1 MVMADIDELK
11 KKLEDGWIKGEP
23 YVFVSYASKDKE
35 KVYEFVY
42 ELRKRGINVYI
53 DIELQEN
60 ISKNWLQNIKER
72 LYDVDCVAMISFL
85 SLDYFRS
92 YACLIEQLVTR
103 SEDLKMEKGKY
114 LENFYIAL
122 DDNMST
128 IQKMED
134 AVYNNT
140 VAKESQS
147 MAIKMV
153 PEEVNVLKDVME
165 DNIAVKSKLKKD
177 VRSTIDSLN
186 TAHRVAISMLSYIF
200 KESSYSIQ
208 KYGTAGDCAQLMYN
222 NFTNDKND
230 KINIDVLEKLKEK
243 YNNAL
248 SFTTASSSTE
258 SQNRASTS
266 AVQDN
271 TAEADIEN
279 DRTSDNIQSTEYSNV
294 ANNNDTNSDEINSND
309 IIGDENSTSIDS
321 VATDDFATSTD
332 NINTTDNTRTRQAT
346 STGDIR
352 FTLYGKEYELNQSDM
367 MLTFFAH
374 VLNKHQDIV
383 DELHSYNGM
392 TCVSD
397 VDYSLPK
404 NRKADMPTYFR
415 SCEFFEFANGSHICV
430 GTSYSVVDK
439 LKKMALLLNICG
451 ESPEIFSSE
460 QVELPAV
467 KVRGGSSAVG
477 KGSGALVKFSV
488 YGNKY
493 EQNQTDML
501 GTICSSVIAKHPDK
515 LEEAADAL
523 LCLDVK
529 DYTDVAKEDRP
540 VYFSSMN
547 KYEVNGTAY
556 SVGGSFGMKEKLKMI
571 ARLLIMCDESKD
583 IIDIEDYEI
592 PDVKIKA
599 AAGTKKKINYF
610 D

>member
-1 MVMADIDELK
+1 MVDIDELK

-85 SLDYFRS
+85 SLNYFRS

-177 VRSTIDSLN
+177 VRSTIDGLN

-230 KINIDVLEKLKEK
+230 KINIDVLEGLKEK
-243 YNNAL
+243 YINAS

-258 SQNRASTS
+258 SQNS
-266 AVQDN
+266 ALISVVQD
-271 TAEADIEN
+271 
-279 DRTSDNIQSTEYSNV
+279 
-294 ANNNDTNSDEINSND
+294 NDTNSNEIYSNEIDSND
-309 IIGDENSTSIDS
+309 IIGDENSTSTDS

-352 FTLYGKEYELNQSDM
+352 FMLYGKEYELNQSDM

-383 DELHSYNGM
+383 DELPSYNGM

-501 GTICSSVIAKHPDK
+501 GTICSSVITKHPDK

-547 KYEVNGTAY
+547 RYEVNGTAY

-571 ARLLIMCDESKD
+571 AKLLIMCDESKD

>member
-1 MVMADIDELK
+1 MAYIDELK

-85 SLDYFRS
+85 SLSYFRS

-248 SFTTASSSTE
+248 SFTTAASSTE

-309 IIGDENSTSIDS
+309 IIGDENNTAIDS

-383 DELHSYNGM
+383 DELPSYNGM

-488 YGNKY
+488 YGNEY
-493 EQNQTDML
+493 AQNQTDML
-501 GTICSSVIAKHPDK
+501 GTICSSVITKHPDK

-599 AAGTKKKINYF
+599 AGAKKKINYF

>member
-1 MVMADIDELK
+1 MADIDELK

-85 SLDYFRS
+85 SLNYFRS

-177 VRSTIDSLN
+177 VRSTIDGLN

-230 KINIDVLEKLKEK
+230 KINIDVLEGLKEK
-243 YNNAL
+243 Y
-248 SFTTASSSTE
+248 
-258 SQNRASTS
+258 
-266 AVQDN
+266 
-271 TAEADIEN
+271 
-279 DRTSDNIQSTEYSNV
+279 
-294 ANNNDTNSDEINSND
+294 SND
-309 IIGDENSTSIDS
+309 IIGDENNTAIDS
-321 VATDDFATSTD
+321 VATDDLATSTD
-332 NINTTDNTRTRQAT
+332 NINTTDNTRTRQTT

-383 DELHSYNGM
+383 DELPSYNGM

-467 KVRGGSSAVG
+467 KVRGGSSAGG

-488 YGNKY
+488 YGNEY
-493 EQNQTDML
+493 AQNQTDML
-501 GTICSSVIAKHPDK
+501 GTICSSVITKHPDK

-547 KYEVNGTAY
+547 RYEVNGTAY

>member
-1 MVMADIDELK
+1 MADIDELK

-85 SLDYFRS
+85 SLNYFRS

-128 IQKMED
+128 IQRMED
-134 AVYNNT
+134 AVYDNT

-177 VRSTIDSLN
+177 VRSTIDGLN

-230 KINIDVLEKLKEK
+230 KINIDVLEELKEK
-243 YNNAL
+243 YNN
-248 SFTTASSSTE
+248 
-258 SQNRASTS
+258 
-266 AVQDN
+266 
-271 TAEADIEN
+271 
-279 DRTSDNIQSTEYSNV
+279 
-294 ANNNDTNSDEINSND
+294 
-309 IIGDENSTSIDS
+309 DS
-321 VATDDFATSTD
+321 VAADDSVTAVDNTNITD
-332 NINTTDNTRTRQAT
+332 NTSITDNTNITDNTSITDNTHITDNTRTRQAT

-383 DELHSYNGM
+383 DELPSYNGM

-467 KVRGGSSAVG
+467 KVRGGSSVSG
-477 KGSGALVKFSV
+477 KGSGSLVKFSV

-523 LCLDVK
+523 LCIDVK

-547 KYEVNGTAY
+547 RYEVNGTVY

-592 PDVKIKA
+592 PDVKVKA

>member
-85 SLDYFRS
+85 SLNYFRS

-134 AVYNNT
+134 AVYDNT

-177 VRSTIDSLN
+177 VRSTIDGLN

-230 KINIDVLEKLKEK
+230 KINIDVLEELKEK
-243 YNNAL
+243 YNND
-248 SFTTASSSTE
+248 S
-258 SQNRASTS
+258 
-266 AVQDN
+266 V
-271 TAEADIEN
+271 ADKN
-279 DRTSDNIQSTEYSNV
+279 NI
-294 ANNNDTNSDEINSND
+294 A
-309 IIGDENSTSIDS
+309 IDS
-321 VATDDFATSTD
+321 VAADDSVTAVDNTNITD
-332 NINTTDNTRTRQAT
+332 NTSITDNTNITDNTRTRQAT

-383 DELHSYNGM
+383 DELPSYNGM

-397 VDYSLPK
+397 VDYSLPE

-415 SCEFFEFANGSHICV
+415 SCEFFEFANGRHICV

-467 KVRGGSSAVG
+467 KVRGGSSVSG
-477 KGSGALVKFSV
+477 KGSGSLVKFSV

-523 LCLDVK
+523 LCIDVK

-547 KYEVNGTAY
+547 GYEVNGTAY

-592 PDVKIKA
+592 PDVKVKA

>member
-1 MVMADIDELK
+1 MADIDELK

-35 KVYEFVY
+35 KAYEFVY

-85 SLDYFRS
+85 SLSYFRS

-103 SEDLKMEKGKY
+103 SEDLKMEKGRY

-177 VRSTIDSLN
+177 VRSTIDGLN

-230 KINIDVLEKLKEK
+230 KINIDVLEELKEK
-243 YNNAL
+243 Y
-248 SFTTASSSTE
+248 
-258 SQNRASTS
+258 
-266 AVQDN
+266 
-271 TAEADIEN
+271 I
-279 DRTSDNIQSTEYSNV
+279 
-294 ANNNDTNSDEINSND
+294 ND
-309 IIGDENSTSIDS
+309 IIGDENNTAIDS
-321 VATDDFATSTD
+321 VATDDLATSTD
-332 NINTTDNTRTRQAT
+332 NINTTDNSRTRQAT

-383 DELHSYNGM
+383 DELPSYNGM

-501 GTICSSVIAKHPDK
+501 GTICSSVITKHPDK

>member
-1 MVMADIDELK
+1 MAYIDELK

-85 SLDYFRS
+85 SLNYFRS

-248 SFTTASSSTE
+248 SFTTAASSTE

-332 NINTTDNTRTRQAT
+332 NINTTDNSRTRQAT

-352 FTLYGKEYELNQSDM
+352 FMLYGKEYELNQSDM

-383 DELHSYNGM
+383 DELPSYNGM

-467 KVRGGSSAVG
+467 KVRGGSSAGG

-488 YGNKY
+488 YGNEY
-493 EQNQTDML
+493 AQNQTDML

-547 KYEVNGTAY
+547 RYEVNGTAY

-599 AAGTKKKINYF
+599 AGAKKKINYF

>member
-1 MVMADIDELK
+1 MADIDELK
-11 KKLEDGWIKGEP
+11 KKLEDGWVKGEP
-23 YVFVSYASKDKE
+23 YVFISYASKDKE

-85 SLDYFRS
+85 SLNYFRS

-128 IQKMED
+128 IQKMEA
-134 AVYNNT
+134 AVYDNT
-140 VAKESQS
+140 VAKESQGMS
-147 MAIKMV
+147 IKMV

-177 VRSTIDSLN
+177 VRSTIDGLN

-230 KINIDVLEKLKEK
+230 KINIDVLEELKEK
-243 YNNAL
+243 YINAS
-248 SFTTASSSTE
+248 SFTTASSSAE
-258 SQNRASTS
+258 SQNS
-266 AVQDN
+266 ALISVVQD
-271 TAEADIEN
+271 
-279 DRTSDNIQSTEYSNV
+279 
-294 ANNNDTNSDEINSND
+294 NDTNSNEIYSDEIDGND
-309 IIGDENSTSIDS
+309 IVGDENSTSTDS

-332 NINTTDNTRTRQAT
+332 NINTTDNSRTRQAT

-383 DELHSYNGM
+383 DELPSYNGM
-392 TCVSD
+392 NCVSD
-397 VDYSLPK
+397 VDYSLPQ

-451 ESPEIFSSE
+451 ESTEIFSSE

-467 KVRGGSSAVG
+467 KVRGGSSAGG

-488 YGNKY
+488 YGNEY
-493 EQNQTDML
+493 AQNQTDML
-501 GTICSSVIAKHPDK
+501 GTICSSIIAKHPDK

-523 LCLDVK
+523 LCIDVK
-529 DYTDVAKEDRP
+529 DYTDVAKEGRP

-547 KYEVNGTAY
+547 RYEVNGTAY

-583 IIDIEDYEI
+583 IIAIEDYEI
-592 PDVKIKA
+592 PDVKVNA

>member
-1 MVMADIDELK
+1 MADIDELK

-85 SLDYFRS
+85 SLNYFRS

-177 VRSTIDSLN
+177 VRSTIDGLN

-230 KINIDVLEKLKEK
+230 KINIAVLEELKEK

-248 SFTTASSSTE
+248 SFTTAASSTE
-258 SQNRASTS
+258 SQNS
-266 AVQDN
+266 ALISVVQD
-271 TAEADIEN
+271 
-279 DRTSDNIQSTEYSNV
+279 
-294 ANNNDTNSDEINSND
+294 NDTNSNEIYSNEIDSND
-309 IIGDENSTSIDS
+309 IIGDENNTAIDS
-321 VATDDFATSTD
+321 VATDDLATSTD

-352 FTLYGKEYELNQSDM
+352 FMLYGKEYELNQSDM

-383 DELHSYNGM
+383 DELPSYNGM

-501 GTICSSVIAKHPDK
+501 GTICSSVITKHPDK

-547 KYEVNGTAY
+547 RYEVNGTAY

-571 ARLLIMCDESKD
+571 AKLLIMCDESKD

>member
-1 MVMADIDELK
+1 MADIDELK

-501 GTICSSVIAKHPDK
+501 GTICSSVITKHPDK

-547 KYEVNGTAY
+547 RYEVNGTAY

>member
-1 MVMADIDELK
+1 MADIDELK

-35 KVYEFVY
+35 KVYDFVY

-72 LYDVDCVAMISFL
+72 LCDVDCVAMISFL
-85 SLDYFRS
+85 SISYFRS

-103 SEDLKMEKGKY
+103 SEDLKMEKGRY
-114 LENFYIAL
+114 LEDFYIAL

-134 AVYNNT
+134 AVYDNT

-177 VRSTIDSLN
+177 VRSTIDGLN

-243 YNNAL
+243 YNND
-248 SFTTASSSTE
+248 S
-258 SQNRASTS
+258 
-266 AVQDN
+266 V
-271 TAEADIEN
+271 ADKN
-279 DRTSDNIQSTEYSNV
+279 NI
-294 ANNNDTNSDEINSND
+294 A
-309 IIGDENSTSIDS
+309 IDS
-321 VATDDFATSTD
+321 VAADDSVTAVD
-332 NINTTDNTRTRQAT
+332 NTNITDNTRTRQAT

-352 FTLYGKEYELNQSDM
+352 FMLYGKEYELNQSDM

-383 DELHSYNGM
+383 DELPSYNGM

-415 SCEFFEFANGSHICV
+415 SCEFFEFANGSYICV

-547 KYEVNGTAY
+547 RYEVNGTAY

-592 PDVKIKA
+592 PDVKVKA

>member
-1 MVMADIDELK
+1 MVDIDELK

-85 SLDYFRS
+85 SLNYFRS

-177 VRSTIDSLN
+177 VRSTIDGLN

-230 KINIDVLEKLKEK
+230 KINIDVLEGLKEK
-243 YNNAL
+243 YINAS

-258 SQNRASTS
+258 SQNS
-266 AVQDN
+266 ALISVVQD
-271 TAEADIEN
+271 
-279 DRTSDNIQSTEYSNV
+279 
-294 ANNNDTNSDEINSND
+294 NDTNSNEIYSND
-309 IIGDENSTSIDS
+309 IIGDENSTSTDS
-321 VATDDFATSTD
+321 VATDDLATSTD
-332 NINTTDNTRTRQAT
+332 NVNTTDNSRTRQAT

-383 DELHSYNGM
+383 DELPSYNGM

-501 GTICSSVIAKHPDK
+501 GTICSSVITKHPDK
-515 LEEAADAL
+515 LEEAADVL

-547 KYEVNGTAY
+547 RYEVNGTAY

>member
-1 MVMADIDELK
+1 MADIDELK

-35 KVYEFVY
+35 KVYDFVY

-85 SLDYFRS
+85 SISYFRS

-134 AVYNNT
+134 AVYDNT

-177 VRSTIDSLN
+177 VRSTIDGLN

-243 YNNAL
+243 YNND
-248 SFTTASSSTE
+248 S
-258 SQNRASTS
+258 
-266 AVQDN
+266 V
-271 TAEADIEN
+271 ADKN
-279 DRTSDNIQSTEYSNV
+279 NI
-294 ANNNDTNSDEINSND
+294 A
-309 IIGDENSTSIDS
+309 IDS
-321 VATDDFATSTD
+321 VAAYDSVTAVDNTNITD
-332 NINTTDNTRTRQAT
+332 NTSITDNTNITDNTSITDNTNITDNTSITDSTHIKDNTRTRQAT

-352 FTLYGKEYELNQSDM
+352 FMLYGKEYELNQSDM

-383 DELHSYNGM
+383 DELPSYNGM

-501 GTICSSVIAKHPDK
+501 GTICSSVITKHPDK

-523 LCLDVK
+523 LCIDVK

-540 VYFSSMN
+540 VYFSPMN
-547 KYEVNGTAY
+547 RYEVNGTAY

-592 PDVKIKA
+592 PDVKVKA

>member
-1 MVMADIDELK
+1 MADIDELK

-60 ISKNWLQNIKER
+60 ISKNWLQNIKES

-85 SLDYFRS
+85 SISYFRS

-134 AVYNNT
+134 AVYDNT

-177 VRSTIDSLN
+177 VRSTIDGLN

-243 YNNAL
+243 YNND
-248 SFTTASSSTE
+248 S
-258 SQNRASTS
+258 
-266 AVQDN
+266 V
-271 TAEADIEN
+271 ADKN
-279 DRTSDNIQSTEYSNV
+279 NI
-294 ANNNDTNSDEINSND
+294 A
-309 IIGDENSTSIDS
+309 IDS
-321 VATDDFATSTD
+321 VAADDSVTAVDNTNITD
-332 NINTTDNTRTRQAT
+332 NTSITDNTNITDNTSITDSTHIKDNTRTRQAT

-352 FTLYGKEYELNQSDM
+352 FMLYGKEYELNQSDM

-383 DELHSYNGM
+383 DELPSYNGM

-467 KVRGGSSAVG
+467 KVRGGSSVSG

-501 GTICSSVIAKHPDK
+501 GTICSSVITKHPDK

-547 KYEVNGTAY
+547 RYEVNGTAY

-592 PDVKIKA
+592 PDVKVKA

>member
-1 MVMADIDELK
+1 MADIDELK

-35 KVYEFVY
+35 KVYDFVY

-85 SLDYFRS
+85 SISYFRS

-103 SEDLKMEKGKY
+103 SEDLKMEKGRY

-134 AVYNNT
+134 AVYDNT

-177 VRSTIDSLN
+177 VRSTIDGLN

-243 YNNAL
+243 YNND
-248 SFTTASSSTE
+248 S
-258 SQNRASTS
+258 
-266 AVQDN
+266 V
-271 TAEADIEN
+271 ADKN
-279 DRTSDNIQSTEYSNV
+279 NI
-294 ANNNDTNSDEINSND
+294 A
-309 IIGDENSTSIDS
+309 IDS
-321 VATDDFATSTD
+321 VAADDSVTAVD
-332 NINTTDNTRTRQAT
+332 NTNITDNTRTRQAT

-383 DELHSYNGM
+383 DELPSYNGM

-460 QVELPAV
+460 QVELPVV
-467 KVRGGSSAVG
+467 KVRGGSSVSG

-501 GTICSSVIAKHPDK
+501 GTICSSVITKHPDK

-547 KYEVNGTAY
+547 RYEVNGTAY

>member
-1 MVMADIDELK
+1 MADIDELK

-85 SLDYFRS
+85 SLNYFRS

-134 AVYNNT
+134 AVYDNT

-177 VRSTIDSLN
+177 VRSTIDGLN

-230 KINIDVLEKLKEK
+230 KINIDVLEELKEK
-243 YNNAL
+243 YNND
-248 SFTTASSSTE
+248 S
-258 SQNRASTS
+258 
-266 AVQDN
+266 V
-271 TAEADIEN
+271 ADKN
-279 DRTSDNIQSTEYSNV
+279 NI
-294 ANNNDTNSDEINSND
+294 A
-309 IIGDENSTSIDS
+309 IDS
-321 VATDDFATSTD
+321 VAADDSVTAVDNTNITD
-332 NINTTDNTRTRQAT
+332 NTSITDNTNITDNTSITDNTNITDNTSITDSTNIKDNTRTRQAT

-383 DELHSYNGM
+383 DELPSYNGM

-397 VDYSLPK
+397 VDYSLPE

-467 KVRGGSSAVG
+467 KVRGGSSVSG
-477 KGSGALVKFSV
+477 KGSGSLVKFSV

-523 LCLDVK
+523 LCIDVK

-540 VYFSSMN
+540 VYFSLMN
-547 KYEVNGTAY
+547 RYEVNGTAY

-583 IIDIEDYEI
+583 VIDIEDYEI
-592 PDVKIKA
+592 PDVKVKA

>member
-1 MVMADIDELK
+1 MADIDELK

-35 KVYEFVY
+35 KVYDFVY

-85 SLDYFRS
+85 SISYFRS

-103 SEDLKMEKGKY
+103 SEDLKMEKGRY

-134 AVYNNT
+134 AVYDNT

-177 VRSTIDSLN
+177 VRSTIDGLN

-243 YNNAL
+243 YNND
-248 SFTTASSSTE
+248 S
-258 SQNRASTS
+258 
-266 AVQDN
+266 V
-271 TAEADIEN
+271 ADKN
-279 DRTSDNIQSTEYSNV
+279 NI
-294 ANNNDTNSDEINSND
+294 A
-309 IIGDENSTSIDS
+309 IDS
-321 VATDDFATSTD
+321 VAADDSVTAVDNTNITD
-332 NINTTDNTRTRQAT
+332 NTSITDSTHIKDNTRTRQAT

-352 FTLYGKEYELNQSDM
+352 FMLYGKEYELNQSDM

-383 DELHSYNGM
+383 DELPSYNGM

-523 LCLDVK
+523 LCIDVK

-547 KYEVNGTAY
+547 RYEVNGTAY

-592 PDVKIKA
+592 PDAKVKA

>member
-1 MVMADIDELK
+1 MADIDELK

-85 SLDYFRS
+85 SLNYFRS

-103 SEDLKMEKGKY
+103 SEDLKMEKGRY

-177 VRSTIDSLN
+177 VRSTIDGLN

-230 KINIDVLEKLKEK
+230 KINIAVLEELKEK

-248 SFTTASSSTE
+248 SFTTAASSTE
-258 SQNRASTS
+258 SQNRALISV
-266 AVQDN
+266 VQD
-271 TAEADIEN
+271 
-279 DRTSDNIQSTEYSNV
+279 
-294 ANNNDTNSDEINSND
+294 NDTNSNEIDSND

-383 DELHSYNGM
+383 DELPSYNGM
-392 TCVSD
+392 NCVSD

-467 KVRGGSSAVG
+467 KVRGGSSAGG

-488 YGNKY
+488 YGNEY
-493 EQNQTDML
+493 AQNQTDML

-540 VYFSSMN
+540 VYFSLMSR
-547 KYEVNGTAY
+547 YEVNGTAY

-571 ARLLIMCDESKD
+571 AKLLIMCDESKD

-592 PDVKIKA
+592 PDVKVKA

>member
-1 MVMADIDELK
+1 MADIDELK

-35 KVYEFVY
+35 KVYDFVY
-42 ELRKRGINVYI
+42 EIRKRGINVYI

-85 SLDYFRS
+85 SLNYFRS

-134 AVYNNT
+134 AVYDNT

-177 VRSTIDSLN
+177 VRSTIDGLN

-230 KINIDVLEKLKEK
+230 KINIAVLEELKEK
-243 YNNAL
+243 YINAS

-309 IIGDENSTSIDS
+309 IIGDENNTAIDS
-321 VATDDFATSTD
+321 VATDDLATSTD
-332 NINTTDNTRTRQAT
+332 NINTTDNSRTRQAT

-383 DELHSYNGM
+383 DELPSYNGM

-467 KVRGGSSAVG
+467 KVRGGSSAGG

-501 GTICSSVIAKHPDK
+501 GTICSSVITKHPDK

-599 AAGTKKKINYF
+599 AGAKKKINYF

>member
-1 MVMADIDELK
+1 MADIDELK

-85 SLDYFRS
+85 SLNYFRS

-103 SEDLKMEKGKY
+103 SEDLKMEKGRY

-230 KINIDVLEKLKEK
+230 KINIDVLEELKEK

-248 SFTTASSSTE
+248 SFTTAASSTE
-258 SQNRASTS
+258 SQNRALISV
-266 AVQDN
+266 VQD
-271 TAEADIEN
+271 
-279 DRTSDNIQSTEYSNV
+279 
-294 ANNNDTNSDEINSND
+294 NDTNSNEIDSND
-309 IIGDENSTSIDS
+309 IIGDENSTSTDS

-332 NINTTDNTRTRQAT
+332 NINTTDNSRTRQAT

-383 DELHSYNGM
+383 DELPSYNGM
-392 TCVSD
+392 NCVSD

-467 KVRGGSSAVG
+467 KVRGGSSAGG

-488 YGNKY
+488 YGNEY
-493 EQNQTDML
+493 AQNQTDML

-515 LEEAADAL
+515 LEEAADVL

-547 KYEVNGTAY
+547 RYEVNGTAY

-599 AAGTKKKINYF
+599 AGAKKKINYF

>member
-1 MVMADIDELK
+1 MEDIDELK

-85 SLDYFRS
+85 SLNYFRS

-134 AVYNNT
+134 AVYDNT

-177 VRSTIDSLN
+177 VRSTIDGLN

-230 KINIDVLEKLKEK
+230 KINIDVLEELKEK
-243 YNNAL
+243 YNND
-248 SFTTASSSTE
+248 S
-258 SQNRASTS
+258 
-266 AVQDN
+266 V
-271 TAEADIEN
+271 ADKN
-279 DRTSDNIQSTEYSNV
+279 NI
-294 ANNNDTNSDEINSND
+294 A
-309 IIGDENSTSIDS
+309 IDS
-321 VATDDFATSTD
+321 VAADDSVTAVDNTNITD
-332 NINTTDNTRTRQAT
+332 NTSITDNTNITDNTSVTDNTHITDNTRTRQAT

-383 DELHSYNGM
+383 DELPSYNGM

-415 SCEFFEFANGSHICV
+415 SCEFFEFVNGSHICV

-467 KVRGGSSAVG
+467 KVRGGSSVSG

-488 YGNKY
+488 YGNEY
-493 EQNQTDML
+493 AQNQTDML

>member
-1 MVMADIDELK
+1 MVDIDELK

-85 SLDYFRS
+85 SLNYFRS

-230 KINIDVLEKLKEK
+230 KINIDVLEILKEK

-248 SFTTASSSTE
+248 SFTTAASSTE

-309 IIGDENSTSIDS
+309 IIGDENNIAIDS

-352 FTLYGKEYELNQSDM
+352 FMLYGKEYELNQSDM

-383 DELHSYNGM
+383 DELPSYNGM

-501 GTICSSVIAKHPDK
+501 GTICSSVITKHPDK

-547 KYEVNGTAY
+547 RYEVNGTAY

-571 ARLLIMCDESKD
+571 AKLLIMCDESKD

>member
-1 MVMADIDELK
+1 MADIDELK

-85 SLDYFRS
+85 SLNYFRS

-134 AVYNNT
+134 AVYDNT

-177 VRSTIDSLN
+177 VRSTIDGLN

-248 SFTTASSSTE
+248 SFTTAASSTE

-294 ANNNDTNSDEINSND
+294 ANNNDTNSDEIDSND
-309 IIGDENSTSIDS
+309 IIGDENNTAIDS
-321 VATDDFATSTD
+321 VATDDLATSTD

-374 VLNKHQDIV
+374 VLNKHQNIV
-383 DELHSYNGM
+383 DELPSYNGM

-467 KVRGGSSAVG
+467 KVRGGSSAGG

-488 YGNKY
+488 YGNEY
-493 EQNQTDML
+493 AQNQTDML

-599 AAGTKKKINYF
+599 AGAKKKINYF

>member
-1 MVMADIDELK
+1 MADIDELK

-35 KVYEFVY
+35 KVYDFVY

-85 SLDYFRS
+85 SISYFRS

-103 SEDLKMEKGKY
+103 SEDLKMEKGRY

-134 AVYNNT
+134 AVYDNT

-177 VRSTIDSLN
+177 VRSTIDGLN

-243 YNNAL
+243 YNND
-248 SFTTASSSTE
+248 S
-258 SQNRASTS
+258 
-266 AVQDN
+266 V
-271 TAEADIEN
+271 ADKN
-279 DRTSDNIQSTEYSNV
+279 NI
-294 ANNNDTNSDEINSND
+294 A
-309 IIGDENSTSIDS
+309 IDS
-321 VATDDFATSTD
+321 VAADDSVTAVD
-332 NINTTDNTRTRQAT
+332 NTNITDNTRTRQAT

-383 DELHSYNGM
+383 DELPSYNGM

-467 KVRGGSSAVG
+467 KVRGGSSVSG

-547 KYEVNGTAY
+547 RYEVNGTAY

-592 PDVKIKA
+592 PDVKVKA

>member
-1 MVMADIDELK
+1 MADIDELK

-35 KVYEFVY
+35 KVYDFVY

-85 SLDYFRS
+85 SISYFRS

-103 SEDLKMEKGKY
+103 SEDLKMEKGRY

-134 AVYNNT
+134 AVYDNT

-177 VRSTIDSLN
+177 VRSTIDGLN

-243 YNNAL
+243 YNND
-248 SFTTASSSTE
+248 S
-258 SQNRASTS
+258 
-266 AVQDN
+266 V
-271 TAEADIEN
+271 ADKN
-279 DRTSDNIQSTEYSNV
+279 NI
-294 ANNNDTNSDEINSND
+294 A
-309 IIGDENSTSIDS
+309 IDS
-321 VATDDFATSTD
+321 VAADDSVTAVDNTNITD
-332 NINTTDNTRTRQAT
+332 NTSITDNSSITDNTNITDNTSITDSTHIKDNTRTRQAT

-352 FTLYGKEYELNQSDM
+352 FMLYGKEYELNQSDM

-383 DELHSYNGM
+383 DELPSYNGM

-501 GTICSSVIAKHPDK
+501 GTICSSVITKHPDK

-547 KYEVNGTAY
+547 RYEVNGTAY

-592 PDVKIKA
+592 PDVKVKA

>member
-1 MVMADIDELK
+1 MADIDELK

-85 SLDYFRS
+85 SLNYFRS

-103 SEDLKMEKGKY
+103 SEDLKMEKGRY

-134 AVYNNT
+134 AVYDNT

-177 VRSTIDSLN
+177 VRSTIDGLN

-230 KINIDVLEKLKEK
+230 KINIAVLEELKEK

-248 SFTTASSSTE
+248 SFTTAASSTE
-258 SQNRASTS
+258 SQNRALISV
-266 AVQDN
+266 VQD
-271 TAEADIEN
+271 
-279 DRTSDNIQSTEYSNV
+279 
-294 ANNNDTNSDEINSND
+294 NDTNSDEINSND
-309 IIGDENSTSIDS
+309 IIGDENNTAIDS
-321 VATDDFATSTD
+321 VATDDLATSTD

-383 DELHSYNGM
+383 DELPSYNGM
-392 TCVSD
+392 NCVSD

-467 KVRGGSSAVG
+467 KVRGGSSAGG

-488 YGNKY
+488 YGNEY
-493 EQNQTDML
+493 AQNQTDML

-523 LCLDVK
+523 LCIDVK

-540 VYFSSMN
+540 VYFSLMN
-547 KYEVNGTAY
+547 RYEVNGTAY

-571 ARLLIMCDESKD
+571 AKLLIMCDESKD

>member
-1 MVMADIDELK
+1 MAYIDELK

-85 SLDYFRS
+85 SLNYFRS

-134 AVYNNT
+134 AVYDNT

-165 DNIAVKSKLKKD
+165 DNIAVKSRLKKD
-177 VRSTIDSLN
+177 VRSTIDGLN

-230 KINIDVLEKLKEK
+230 KINIAVLEKLKEK

-248 SFTTASSSTE
+248 SFTTAASSTE

-309 IIGDENSTSIDS
+309 IIGDENNTAIDS
-321 VATDDFATSTD
+321 VATDDLATSTD
-332 NINTTDNTRTRQAT
+332 NINTTDNSRTRQAT

-383 DELHSYNGM
+383 DELPSYNGM

-397 VDYSLPK
+397 VDYSLSE

-467 KVRGGSSAVG
+467 KVRGGSSAGG

-488 YGNKY
+488 YGNEY
-493 EQNQTDML
+493 AQNQTDML

-599 AAGTKKKINYF
+599 AGAKKKINYF

>member
-1 MVMADIDELK
+1 MADIDELK

-85 SLDYFRS
+85 SLSYFRS

-230 KINIDVLEKLKEK
+230 KINIAVLEELKEK

-248 SFTTASSSTE
+248 SFTTAASSTE

-279 DRTSDNIQSTEYSNV
+279 DGTSDNIQSTEYSNV

-321 VATDDFATSTD
+321 VATDDLATSTD

-383 DELHSYNGM
+383 DELPSYNGM
-392 TCVSD
+392 NCVSD

-467 KVRGGSSAVG
+467 KVRGGSSAGG

-488 YGNKY
+488 YGNEY
-493 EQNQTDML
+493 AQNQTDML

-599 AAGTKKKINYF
+599 AGAKKKINYF

>member
-1 MVMADIDELK
+1 MADIDELK

-85 SLDYFRS
+85 SLNYFRS

-134 AVYNNT
+134 AVYDNT

-177 VRSTIDSLN
+177 VRSTIDGLN

-230 KINIDVLEKLKEK
+230 KINIAVLEELKEK

-248 SFTTASSSTE
+248 SFTTAASSTE

-309 IIGDENSTSIDS
+309 IIGDENNTAIDS
-321 VATDDFATSTD
+321 VATDDLATSTD
-332 NINTTDNTRTRQAT
+332 NVNTTDNSRTRQAT

-383 DELHSYNGM
+383 DELPSYNGM

-501 GTICSSVIAKHPDK
+501 GTICSSVITKHPDK
-515 LEEAADAL
+515 LEEAADVL

-547 KYEVNGTAY
+547 RYEVNGTAY

-599 AAGTKKKINYF
+599 AAGAKKKINYF

>member
-1 MVMADIDELK
+1 MADIDELK

-85 SLDYFRS
+85 SLNYFRS

-103 SEDLKMEKGKY
+103 SEDLKMEKGRY

-134 AVYNNT
+134 AVYDNT

-230 KINIDVLEKLKEK
+230 KINIDVLEELKEK

-248 SFTTASSSTE
+248 SFTTAASSTE
-258 SQNRASTS
+258 SQNRALISV
-266 AVQDN
+266 VQD
-271 TAEADIEN
+271 
-279 DRTSDNIQSTEYSNV
+279 
-294 ANNNDTNSDEINSND
+294 NDTNSNEIDSND
-309 IIGDENSTSIDS
+309 IIGDENSTSTDS

-332 NINTTDNTRTRQAT
+332 NINTTDNSRTRQAT

-383 DELHSYNGM
+383 DELPSYNGM
-392 TCVSD
+392 NCVSD

-467 KVRGGSSAVG
+467 KVRGGSSAGG

-488 YGNKY
+488 YGNEY
-493 EQNQTDML
+493 AQNQTDML

-515 LEEAADAL
+515 LEEAADVL

-540 VYFSSMN
+540 VYFSLMN
-547 KYEVNGTAY
+547 RYEVNGTAY

-599 AAGTKKKINYF
+599 AGAKKKINYF

>member
-1 MVMADIDELK
+1 MADIDELK

-72 LYDVDCVAMISFL
+72 LYDVDCIAMISFL
-85 SLDYFRS
+85 SLNYFRS

-134 AVYNNT
+134 AVYDNT

-230 KINIDVLEKLKEK
+230 KINIAVLEELKEK

-248 SFTTASSSTE
+248 SFTTAASSTE
-258 SQNRASTS
+258 SQNRALISV
-266 AVQDN
+266 VQD
-271 TAEADIEN
+271 
-279 DRTSDNIQSTEYSNV
+279 
-294 ANNNDTNSDEINSND
+294 NDTNSNEIYSDEIDSND
-309 IIGDENSTSIDS
+309 IIGDENSTSTDS
-321 VATDDFATSTD
+321 VATDDLATSTD

-383 DELHSYNGM
+383 DELPSYNGM
-392 TCVSD
+392 NCVSD
-397 VDYSLPK
+397 VDYSLSE

-599 AAGTKKKINYF
+599 AGAKKKINYF

>member
-1 MVMADIDELK
+1 MADIDELK
-11 KKLEDGWIKGEP
+11 KKLEDGWINGEP

-85 SLDYFRS
+85 SLNYFRS

-103 SEDLKMEKGKY
+103 SEDLKMEKGRY

-177 VRSTIDSLN
+177 ARSTIDSLN

-230 KINIDVLEKLKEK
+230 KINIAVLEKLKEK

-248 SFTTASSSTE
+248 SFTTAASSTE

-309 IIGDENSTSIDS
+309 IIGDENNTAIDS
-321 VATDDFATSTD
+321 VATDDLATSTD

-383 DELHSYNGM
+383 DELPSYNGM
-392 TCVSD
+392 NCVSD
-397 VDYSLPK
+397 VDYSLSE

-451 ESPEIFSSE
+451 EIPEIFSSE

-501 GTICSSVIAKHPDK
+501 GTICSSVITKHPDK
-515 LEEAADAL
+515 LEEAADVL

-547 KYEVNGTAY
+547 RYEVNGTAY

>member
-1 MVMADIDELK
+1 MADIDELK

-85 SLDYFRS
+85 SLNYFRS

-165 DNIAVKSKLKKD
+165 DNIAVKSRLKKD
-177 VRSTIDSLN
+177 VRSTIDGLN

-248 SFTTASSSTE
+248 SFTTAASSTE
-258 SQNRASTS
+258 SQNRALISV
-266 AVQDN
+266 VQD
-271 TAEADIEN
+271 
-279 DRTSDNIQSTEYSNV
+279 
-294 ANNNDTNSDEINSND
+294 NDTNSNEIDSND
-309 IIGDENSTSIDS
+309 IIGDENSTSTDS
-321 VATDDFATSTD
+321 VATDDLATSTD
-332 NINTTDNTRTRQAT
+332 NINTTDNSRTRQAT

-383 DELHSYNGM
+383 DELPSYNGM
-392 TCVSD
+392 NCVSD

-415 SCEFFEFANGSHICV
+415 SCEFFEFANESHICV

-467 KVRGGSSAVG
+467 KVRGGSSAGG

-488 YGNKY
+488 YGNEY
-493 EQNQTDML
+493 AQNQTDML

-523 LCLDVK
+523 LCIDVK

-540 VYFSSMN
+540 VYFSLMN
-547 KYEVNGTAY
+547 RYEVNGTAY

>member
-1 MVMADIDELK
+1 MADIDELK

-85 SLDYFRS
+85 SLNYFRS

-134 AVYNNT
+134 AVYDNT

-177 VRSTIDSLN
+177 VRSTIDGLN

-230 KINIDVLEKLKEK
+230 KINIDVLEELKEK
-243 YNNAL
+243 YNND
-248 SFTTASSSTE
+248 S
-258 SQNRASTS
+258 
-266 AVQDN
+266 V
-271 TAEADIEN
+271 ADKN
-279 DRTSDNIQSTEYSNV
+279 NI
-294 ANNNDTNSDEINSND
+294 A
-309 IIGDENSTSIDS
+309 IDS
-321 VATDDFATSTD
+321 VAADDSVTAVDNTNITD
-332 NINTTDNTRTRQAT
+332 NTSITDNTNITDNTRTRQAT

-383 DELHSYNGM
+383 DELPSYNGM

-397 VDYSLPK
+397 VDYSLPE

-467 KVRGGSSAVG
+467 KVRGGSSVSG
-477 KGSGALVKFSV
+477 KGSGSLVKFSV

-523 LCLDVK
+523 LCIDVK

-547 KYEVNGTAY
+547 RYEVNGTAY

-592 PDVKIKA
+592 PDVKVKS

>member
-1 MVMADIDELK
+1 MADIDELK

-85 SLDYFRS
+85 SLNYFRS

-230 KINIDVLEKLKEK
+230 KINIAVLEELKEK

-248 SFTTASSSTE
+248 SFTTAASSTE
-258 SQNRASTS
+258 SQNRALISV
-266 AVQDN
+266 VQD
-271 TAEADIEN
+271 
-279 DRTSDNIQSTEYSNV
+279 
-294 ANNNDTNSDEINSND
+294 NDTNSNEIDSND
-309 IIGDENSTSIDS
+309 IIDDENSTSTDS
-321 VATDDFATSTD
+321 VTTDDFATSTD
-332 NINTTDNTRTRQAT
+332 NNNITDNTRTRQAT

-374 VLNKHQDIV
+374 ILNKHQDIV
-383 DELHSYNGM
+383 DELPSYNGM
-392 TCVSD
+392 NCVSD
-397 VDYSLPK
+397 VDYSLPE

-415 SCEFFEFANGSHICV
+415 GCEFFEFANGSHICV

-467 KVRGGSSAVG
+467 KVRGGSSAGG

-488 YGNKY
+488 YGNEY
-493 EQNQTDML
+493 AQNQTDML

-523 LCLDVK
+523 LCIDVK

-540 VYFSSMN
+540 VYFSLMN
-547 KYEVNGTAY
+547 RYEVNGTAY

-571 ARLLIMCDESKD
+571 AKLLIMCDESKD

-592 PDVKIKA
+592 PDVKVKA

>member
-1 MVMADIDELK
+1 MADIDELK

-35 KVYEFVY
+35 KVYDFVY

-85 SLDYFRS
+85 SISYFRS

-134 AVYNNT
+134 AVYDNT

-177 VRSTIDSLN
+177 VRSTIDGLN

-248 SFTTASSSTE
+248 SFTTAASSTE

-309 IIGDENSTSIDS
+309 IIGDENNTAIDS
-321 VATDDFATSTD
+321 VATDDLATSTD
-332 NINTTDNTRTRQAT
+332 NINTTDNSRTRQAT

-383 DELHSYNGM
+383 DELPSYNGM

-430 GTSYSVVDK
+430 GTSYSVADK

-467 KVRGGSSAVG
+467 KVRGGSSVSG

-523 LCLDVK
+523 LCIDVK

-547 KYEVNGTAY
+547 RYEVNGTAY

-592 PDVKIKA
+592 PDVKVKA

>member
-1 MVMADIDELK
+1 MADIDELK

-85 SLDYFRS
+85 SLNYFRS

-134 AVYNNT
+134 AVYDNT

-177 VRSTIDSLN
+177 VRSTIDGLN

-230 KINIDVLEKLKEK
+230 KINIDVLEELKEK
-243 YNNAL
+243 YNND
-248 SFTTASSSTE
+248 S
-258 SQNRASTS
+258 
-266 AVQDN
+266 V
-271 TAEADIEN
+271 ADKN
-279 DRTSDNIQSTEYSNV
+279 NI
-294 ANNNDTNSDEINSND
+294 A
-309 IIGDENSTSIDS
+309 IDS
-321 VATDDFATSTD
+321 VAADDSVTAVDNTNITD
-332 NINTTDNTRTRQAT
+332 NTSITDNTNITDNTSITDNTRTRQAT

-383 DELHSYNGM
+383 DELPSYNGM

-397 VDYSLPK
+397 VDYSLPE

-467 KVRGGSSAVG
+467 KVRGGSSASG
-477 KGSGALVKFSV
+477 KGSGSLVKFSV

-523 LCLDVK
+523 LCIDVK

-547 KYEVNGTAY
+547 RYEVNGTAY

-592 PDVKIKA
+592 PDVKVKA

>member
-1 MVMADIDELK
+1 MVDIDELK

-85 SLDYFRS
+85 SLSYFRS

-103 SEDLKMEKGKY
+103 SEDLKMEKGRY

-134 AVYNNT
+134 AVYDNT

-165 DNIAVKSKLKKD
+165 DNIAVKSRLKKD

-230 KINIDVLEKLKEK
+230 KINIAVLEELKEK

-248 SFTTASSSTE
+248 SFTTAASSTE
-258 SQNRASTS
+258 SQNRALISV
-266 AVQDN
+266 VQD
-271 TAEADIEN
+271 
-279 DRTSDNIQSTEYSNV
+279 
-294 ANNNDTNSDEINSND
+294 NDTNSNEIDSNEIDSND
-309 IIGDENSTSIDS
+309 IIGDENNTAIDS
-321 VATDDFATSTD
+321 VATDDLATSTD
-332 NINTTDNTRTRQAT
+332 NINTTDNSRTRQAT

-383 DELHSYNGM
+383 DELPSYNGM
-392 TCVSD
+392 NCVSD
-397 VDYSLPK
+397 VDYSLSE

-467 KVRGGSSAVG
+467 KVRGGSSAGG

-488 YGNKY
+488 YGNEY
-493 EQNQTDML
+493 AQNQTDML

-592 PDVKIKA
+592 PDVKVKA